1 MKQMITSHQIK
12 YLTIVAL
19 VVFIWMI
26 WRSDIRQE
34 VIEHGKKIVHPHSG
48 VFHGLEK
55 VENEVLNSDD
65 AAEYCDH
72 FRLKPASHEMVRNRK
87 VFDLL
92 LINTE
97 VEMLEVRLGQMAPYV
112 DYFVIIESDKTFT
125 DHPKPLYVKENWD
138 LFKPWHKKMI
148 LRTMD
153 LEAFKEGSTWDRE
166 TGSRNAMFTQVVPSL
181 TGAQAA
187 SLDDVI
193 LVSDVDEI
201 PKPST
206 VRALRNCLIPPR
218 VTIHSEFYYYSYQW
232 LSKEDWVHPQA
243 TIYQGENTVL
253 PNDLRHNAN
262 DHHIYHGS
270 WHCSYCFSTVDEMA
284 QKINSFSHSE
294 FNKPEFKDPD
304 WIVNVSRHGH
314 DIFGRAGVTYD
325 RIQDNHDIPDYIKE
339 NRNRFDFL
347 VDRDPPNANFRDY
360 IPHDV

>member
-1 MKQMITSHQIK
+1 MKQAIARHQIK
-12 YLTIVAL
+12 YLTIAAIL
-19 VVFIWMI
+19 VFIWMI
-26 WRSDIRQE
+26 WRFDLHQE
-34 VIEHGKKIVHPHSG
+34 VLEHGKQLTYPHSG
-48 VFHGLEK
+48 MFPAFHK
-55 VENEVLNSDD
+55 TENEVLSPED
-65 AAEYCDH
+65 ALEYCDH
-72 FRLKPASHEMVRNRK
+72 FRLQPASHELVRSRK

-125 DHPKPLYVKENWD
+125 DLPKPLYVKENWD
-138 LFKPWHKKMI
+138 LFRPWHDKMI

-153 LEAFKEGSTWDRE
+153 LNALKEGSAWDRE
-166 TGSRNAMFTQVVPSL
+166 ASSRNSMFTQVIPTL
-181 TGAQAA
+181 TGVQAA
-187 SLDDVI
+187 AFDDVI

-201 PKPST
+201 PKPSA
-206 VRALRNCLIPPR
+206 VRALRNCAIPPR

-253 PNDLRHNAN
+253 PHDLRHNAN

-284 QKINSFSHSE
+284 QKITSFSHSE
-294 FNKPEFKDPD
+294 LNKPEFKDPD
-304 WIVNVSRHGH
+304 WIANVSRHGH
-314 DIFGRAGVTYD
+314 DIVGVTYD
-325 RIQDNHDIPDYIKE
+325 RIQDNQDIPNYIKE
-339 NRNRFDFL
+339 NRKKFDFL

-360 IPHDV
+360 IPQ